1 MGEIVAYRCFVNP
14 HFPRIKQIWKACLS
28 AQSYYIPEASSWRIG
43 LTCLPEITL
52 KLLLLPFD
60 LNRYSSRF
68 VSKWTGSR
76 PAQIVSFPKR
86 VILGSGAKV
95 CSSLQWSFSV
105 RHLMVAPVWEVEGK
119 GGASGGGGGRGGG
132 AGGPLRHESLA
143 EMVASS
149 SVLSSS
155 SQRSEKSKVLRQR
168 RAAGFRYEP
177 QDWSKSRVRRL
188 SLVCSD
194 CFIGL
199 VELPVTRKQV
209 LLKFKSVDFDNRV
222 INSFFGLR
230 GSDWVRVS
238 FSSLYSTQR
247 LEWFP
252 SLSFLLCSQHNSQT
266 LCI

>member
-14 HFPRIKQIWKACLS
+14 HFPRIKQIWKACLL
-28 AQSYYIPEASSWRIG
+28 AQSYYIPEASSWHVG

-52 KLLLLPFD
+52 KLLLLPLD

-86 VILGSGAKV
+86 VILGRGAEV
-95 CSSLQWSFSV
+95 CSSLQWSFNV

-143 EMVASS
+143 EMVPSS

-168 RAAGFRYEP
+168 RAAGFRNEP
-177 QDWSKSRVRRL
+177 QVWSKSRVRRL

-199 VELPVTRKQV
+199 LEMPVTQKQV
-209 LLKFKSVDFDNRV
+209 LLKLKRLDFDNQV
-222 INSFFGLR
+222 IDSFLDLR
-230 GSDWVRVS
+230 GS
-238 FSSLYSTQR
+238 
-247 LEWFP
+247 E
-252 SLSFLLCSQHNSQT
+252 
-266 LCI
+266 